1 MKKLLALLLA
11 TVMVLSLLAA
21 CDKAEETD
29 EKETK
34 EATESTEKGGEAP
47 GENEEISGSLLEAA
61 EKLKTAKSYR
71 FQMISEKKFPKAP
84 AQSINLLNQTN
95 TYQVVKGADG
105 TCTILNKATETFGQG
120 NEVKAKDNGRSF
132 YTGNTGYID
141 DFYRGGDA
149 IDKVINTTPY
159 TLETVLKASER
170 ITVSYEANSTLA
182 LFDGMNPTKTVE
194 ADGSISLVAEITA
207 DQWVQ
212 LYSAISGE
220 EMPVE
225 TAQALSAPLAFGKIS
240 KDGYLTE
247 FCLQATAPFDQ
258 EEMGGTVDMK
268 WHFIIDGINSTTAE
282 TPDYAA
288 NYQPTLDSQI
298 TYNLDNGGAAIY
310 TYETDYIEDGYAEHL
325 VFSGFRNW
333 AYDDYTV
340 SSYTV
345 LTEVE
350 GMPVDM
356 VKGALDISF
365 GDAKVERLVIP
376 AGMRVDIAGY
386 YDDTY
391 HSGAEETILFFE
403 DAEENVE
410 KTFYLPG
417 ETPEN
422 EWEDAPYVKGV
433 YYAGQWELV
442 DGIPTPK

>member
-11 TVMVLSLLAA
+11 SVMVLSVFSA
-21 CDKAEETD
+21 CGTAKSEAENTKAPAENSENP
-29 EKETK
+29 
-34 EATESTEKGGEAP
+34 SEAP
-47 GENEEISGSLLEAA
+47 GENTEISGSLLDAA
-61 EKLKTAKSYR
+61 NKLKTAKSYR
-71 FQMISEKKFPKAP
+71 FQMISEQKFPKAP
-84 AQSINLLNQTN
+84 AQSINLVSQTN

-105 TCTILNKATETFGQG
+105 TCTILNKDTEAFGQG
-120 NEVKAKDNGRSF
+120 NEVKEEDDGRSF

-141 DFYRGGDA
+141 DFYRSGDA

-159 TLETVLKASER
+159 TLETVLKTSEQ

-182 LFDGMNPTKTVE
+182 LFDGMNPTKTAE
-194 ADGSISLVAEITA
+194 ADGSISLVAEIAA
-207 DQWVQ
+207 DQWIQ
-212 LYSAISGE
+212 LYAAISGE
-220 EMPVE
+220 EIPAE
-225 TAQALSAPLAFGKIS
+225 GAPAFSAPLAFGKIS

-268 WHFIIDGINSTTAE
+268 WHFIIDGINATTAE

-288 NYQPTLDSQI
+288 NYQLTVDSQI
-298 TYNLDNGGAAIY
+298 TYRLDNGGAAIY
-310 TYETDYIEDGYAEHL
+310 IYETDYTEDGPVEQL
-325 VFSGFRNW
+325 VFDGFRCW

-350 GMPVDM
+350 GMPVNM
-356 VKGALDISF
+356 IQGVLDSSF
-365 GDAKVERLVIP
+365 GEVKVERLVIP
-376 AGMRVDIAGY
+376 AGMPVDIRGY
-386 YDDTY
+386 NDGSY

-403 DAEENVE
+403 DAEEDVE

-422 EWEDAPYVKGV
+422 EWEDAPYVKGA

>member
-1 MKKLLALLLA
+1 
-11 TVMVLSLLAA
+11 
-21 CDKAEETD
+21 
-29 EKETK
+29 
-34 EATESTEKGGEAP
+34 
-47 GENEEISGSLLEAA
+47 
-61 EKLKTAKSYR
+61 
-71 FQMISEKKFPKAP
+71 
-84 AQSINLLNQTN
+84 
-95 TYQVVKGADG
+95 
-105 TCTILNKATETFGQG
+105 
-120 NEVKAKDNGRSF
+120 
-132 YTGNTGYID
+132 
-141 DFYRGGDA
+141 
-149 IDKVINTTPY
+149 
-159 TLETVLKASER
+159 
-170 ITVSYEANSTLA
+170 
-182 LFDGMNPTKTVE
+182 
-194 ADGSISLVAEITA
+194 
-207 DQWVQ
+207 
-212 LYSAISGE
+212 
-220 EMPVE
+220 
-225 TAQALSAPLAFGKIS
+225 
-240 KDGYLTE
+240 
-247 FCLQATAPFDQ
+247 
-258 EEMGGTVDMK
+258 MK
-268 WHFIIDGINSTTAE
+268 WQFIIDGINATTAE

-288 NYQPTLDSQI
+288 NYQPTLYSQI

-310 TYETDYIEDGYAEHL
+310 TYETDYTEDGPAEHL

-442 DGIPTPK
+442 DGIPTPL